1 MVRGVSTADILPE
14 VSLEYPWSVRK
25 RAKVNVKY
33 HSDYIPFSGTYTDD
47 TCQDS
52 KINLTKA
59 VWWSNFDKEFDK
71 KTKRANN

>member
-1 MVRGVSTADILPE
+1 M
-14 VSLEYPWSVRK
+14 
-25 RAKVNVKY
+25 VKY
-33 HSDYIPFSGTYTDD
+33 PLEDMPLYIPNIQDTWDD
-47 TCQDS
+47 A